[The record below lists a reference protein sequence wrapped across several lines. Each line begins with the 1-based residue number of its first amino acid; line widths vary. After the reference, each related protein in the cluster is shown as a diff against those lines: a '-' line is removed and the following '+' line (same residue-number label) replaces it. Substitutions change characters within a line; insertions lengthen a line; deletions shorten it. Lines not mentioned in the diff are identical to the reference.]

1 MARRS
6 KNSARSLNGHFTD
19 PLAPRGACGGPA
31 LARGIQAERARS
43 AGKAAR
49 SGRYLPRFLLR
60 AGGDSVQGDF
70 RGPEVLGRI
79 PPALPQRR
87 VDLVLAGAAPP
98 LRGIDAADQLRPMCL
113 TEAGLDRGGPGLEAR
128 AGCPDQGVS
137 GLRIPGVRS
146 GRPRPFR
153 QGKADQARRFTLKCI
168 CWRRVFAWCSLLQAG
183 PGSGV
188 DKLPDAGSEA
198 AFEDE

>member
-6 KNSARSLNGHFTD
+6 ESSARSLNEPFTD
-19 PLAPRGACGGPA
+19 PLVPTAHAEGRRSRAVFKLEEPDPREKLPDPGVICLDLCTVPRG
-31 LARGIQAERARS
+31 
-43 AGKAAR
+43 K
-49 SGRYLPRFLLR
+49 
-60 AGGDSVQGDF
+60 SVQGDL
-70 RGPEVLGRI
+70 REREALGRI

-87 VDLVLAGAAPP
+87 VALVLSGVAPP
-98 LRGIDAADQLRPMCL
+98 LRGIDAVDRLRPMCL
-113 TEAGLDRGGPGLEAR
+113 AEPRLDGGPGLEAR
-128 AGCPDQGVS
+128 AGCPDQGLS
-137 GLRIPGVRS
+137 GLRMPGARS

-153 QGKADQARRFTLKCI
+153 QGKADQAHRFILKCI
-168 CWRRVFAWCSLLQAG
+168 CWRRVFAWCSVLQAG